1 MFFPIQFVNYRKQK
15 LESVRQE
22 MAAQGEKLREETN
35 QREKLEDTVKD
46 LKMIIQQ
53 RRLIEEELKSKLAST
68 EEKLK
73 KVEGRLEAALG
84 EVALQQKISS
94 TMAAL
99 MSAIRTAVKQVGFIY
114 LQYELDYWQEQCLD
128 VFLISKKSIMSC
140 TLYIRL
146 CYYALPYDQ
155 IVLTIIL
162 YRLLSL
168 AAGSGG
174 HLPSS

>member
-1 MFFPIQFVNYRKQK
+1 MLSYIKLSLSYCVFFPIQFVNYRKQK

-22 MAAQGEKLREETN
+22 MAAQGEKLRAETN
-35 QREKLEDTVKD
+35 QREKLEDTVRD

-114 LQYELDYWQEQCLD
+114 LQYELDY
-128 VFLISKKSIMSC
+128 
-140 TLYIRL
+140 
-146 CYYALPYDQ
+146 
-155 IVLTIIL
+155 
-162 YRLLSL
+162 
-168 AAGSGG
+168 
-174 HLPSS
+174 